1 MLLLKYYGVYYFS
14 VEFECKFIKNS
25 FCKARSSSYS
35 FSCLWCSFPR
45 EEMSFLFVG
54 LHGLRRKV
62 NGVNFKRRSD
72 FFAAWASQKCQWT
85 VSVMKRQMMRVFGIL
100 SELWAVLLLFCCF
113 ESWWDG
119 EGFLKKCSTS
129 WSNFS
134 LATPFAPKGKSVGIG
149 KVSVFWKLFLSENIT
164 QYLWVCRAT
173 QQTLAVDRSF
183 RQRWFPEK
191 RFSKEDDNCFAING
205 KEWEKWT
212 SDQSV

>member
-1 MLLLKYYGVYYFS
+1 MVFFLFLLMSLMFFS
-14 VEFECKFIKNS
+14 SRGNVIS
-25 FCKARSSSYS
+25 FC
-35 FSCLWCSFPR
+35 W
-45 EEMSFLFVG
+45 
-54 LHGLRRKV
+54 
-62 NGVNFKRRSD
+62 
-72 FFAAWASQKCQWT
+72 AAWAPQKSQRCKFQTSKWFLCCMGFAEM
-85 VSVMKRQMMRVFGIL
+85 SVNGL
-100 SELWAVLLLFCCF
+100 SHETSNDEGFWNFEWALSCF
-113 ESWWDG
+113 VVESWWDG

-134 LATPFAPKGKSVGIG
+134 LATPFAPKGKSVGIS